1 MPTIAD
7 QLDAAIGAAPSDGPA
22 LAPTLELG
30 RRAVRR
36 RRLAYVAGAVATA
49 LVIGGTAWAV
59 SPGDAEPRRSQDPGF
74 AGGPSTSASVS
85 PPAATDAGT
94 DDGSDDG
101 GSDSDRPW
109 YGKDGARLDPEGRLE
124 VRDGWTAITTI
135 EEVNGPGTVGVEVAK
150 GSRLQWFLFGKPMT
164 IADLHAPS
172 AGYTDFQEWIEV
184 NGPNIEGSRPGR
196 NDDGDGP
203 DAAEDWPGVPRDDL
217 VRFAPK
223 TMSSARGLVAVSDDV
238 VVVDQVYNPDL
249 GASFAPPEQ
258 SGVAQVRKDGLVWYV
273 VARRPD
279 DYIAVSAS
287 EVLEQYDVEDLA
299 DFIAFAQERYAEGG
313 GGLL

>member
-36 RRLAYVAGAVATA
+36 RRLAYGAGVVATA
-49 LVIGGTAWAV
+49 LVIGGTAWAA
-59 SPGDAEPRRSQDPGF
+59 SPGDTERQRSQEPGF
-74 AGGPSTSASVS
+74 AGGPTASPSASPS
-85 PPAATDAGT
+85 DPADEGVDSTERDREEPWFGADA
-94 DDGSDDG
+94 
-101 GSDSDRPW
+101 
-109 YGKDGARLDPEGRLE
+109 ARRGPDGRLE
-124 VRDGWTAITTI
+124 IRDGWTATRVI

-150 GSRLQWFLFGKPMT
+150 GSRLQWFLFGHRMT
-164 IADLHAPS
+164 IATLRAPS
-172 AGYTDFQEWIEV
+172 EGYSDFQEWIDV
-184 NGPNIEGSRPGR
+184 NGPNIKSSRPDKKRDGTGEGS
-196 NDDGDGP
+196 
-203 DAAEDWPGVPRDDL
+203 DAAGDWPGVPRDDL
-217 VRFAPK
+217 VVFAPK
-223 TMSSARGLVAVSDDV
+223 AMSSARGLVAVSDDV
-238 VVVDQVYNPDL
+238 VVVDQVYDPDL
-249 GASFAPPEQ
+249 GASFAPPGE
-258 SGVAQVRKDGLVWYV
+258 SGVAKVRKDGQVWYV

-287 EVLEQYDVEDLA
+287 KASEQYDVEDLA